1 MRVYV
6 LYFVHGDEDFGGGEQ
21 PSELRTGFGDI
32 FGPGGWNWLKTR
44 GILSRVGGMAMEGEC
59 RASLVKWFSHDVGQ
73 DGGSRGEKPIF
84 G

>member
-32 FGPGGWNWLKTR
+32 FGPGGWNWLKTK
-44 GILSRVGGMAMEGEC
+44 GYFIEGGWYGHGGRVPCIIGE
-59 RASLVKWFSHDVGQ
+59 VVF
-73 DGGSRGEKPIF
+73 P
-84 G
+84 

>member
-32 FGPGGWNWLKTR
+32 FGPGGWNWLESKGCAIEGEGR
-44 GILSRVGGMAMEGEC
+44 KYGHGGMLPFIVSGVV
-59 RASLVKWFSHDVGQ
+59 S
-73 DGGSRGEKPIF
+73 P
-84 G
+84 